1 MSGLWLLRPG
11 PTPSAGCF
19 GQRFSKFAGAE
30 KFGVWVWVDIIEV
43 SHVCLSSQV
52 ASKG

>member
-19 GQRFSKFAGAE
+19 GQRFLKLAGAE
-30 KFGVWVWVDIIEV
+30 KLLGVWVWVDN
-43 SHVCLSSQV
+43 
-52 ASKG
+52 